1 MPCFKTK
8 GFGFGGYVRASD
20 LLDPYILIYE
30 SYEKHELFILAVYYD
45 VYVMDEQMA
54 ELQFPIYLPFSP
66 PHGLKK
72 QH

>member
-8 GFGFGGYVRASD
+8 GFSGYVRASD

-30 SYEKHELFILAVYYD
+30 SYERHELFILAVHYD
-45 VYVMDEQMA
+45 VYVMDGQVA

-66 PHGLKK
+66 PHG
-72 QH
+72 